1 MSEILSDPSMK
12 KNPLHHPVL
21 LAICIAIPLLA
32 GAAGSFAT
40 ISSIPTWY
48 AGLIKPP
55 LTPPA
60 WVFGP
65 VWTTLYILM
74 GISLYL
80 VVREGMENQP
90 VRQGI
95 ILFSAQ
101 LLVNVLWSV
110 AFFGLHSPVLGV
122 ATIVILIALIIATI
136 YYFNRVSR
144 TAAVLLVPYI
154 AWVGIATYLN
164 TLILFLN

>member
-1 MSEILSDPSMK
+1 MK
-12 KNPLHHPVL
+12 KTSLHHLVL
-21 LAICIAIPLLA
+21 PAICIAIPLLA
-32 GAAGSFAT
+32 GVAGSFAT

-80 VVREGMENQP
+80 VVREGTENKP
-90 VRQGI
+90 VRQGMVV
-95 ILFSAQ
+95 FSAQ
-101 LLVNVLWSV
+101 LIVNILWSIV
-110 AFFGLHSPVLGV
+110 FFGLHSPILG
-122 ATIVILIALIIATI
+122 IVMILVLIALILATI
-136 YYFNRVSR
+136 YYFYRVSR
-144 TAAVLLVPYI
+144 TAAILLLPYI
-154 AWVGIATYLN
+154 AWVCIATYLN
-164 TLILFLN
+164 AMIVVLN